1 MGSGQAVQRV
11 CFYINRSGV
20 IIMYEPATVAKIRE
34 WLEEDIKKGAT
45 HCLVNC
51 DTWDLANG
59 YEDYPLYIMPGE
71 NVHEVAR

>member
-1 MGSGQAVQRV
+1 
-11 CFYINRSGV
+11 
-20 IIMYEPATVAKIRE
+20 MYEPATVAKIRE